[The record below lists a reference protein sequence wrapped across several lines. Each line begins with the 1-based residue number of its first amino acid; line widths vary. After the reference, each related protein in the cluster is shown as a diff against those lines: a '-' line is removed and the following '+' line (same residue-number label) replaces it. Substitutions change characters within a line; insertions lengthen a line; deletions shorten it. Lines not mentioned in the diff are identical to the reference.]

1 MTRTESAATDEL
13 QIDYRQD
20 VWHLTLQRAD
30 KGNALSAQ
38 LVTALTAAADA
49 AGAANIRLLVI
60 SGAGKHFC
68 TGFDLSNLDQ
78 ENDDTL
84 LARFVRV
91 ELLLQAIYAAPFS
104 TLALAQGRTMG
115 AGADIFSACA
125 DRWIVGDA
133 SFAFPGAAFGIVL
146 GTSRLADIVGPMQAR
161 AWIEGGAT
169 IDSATAMNTGLATQR
184 LDASTLDAEMA
195 RVIERIKR
203 LDGSTQRAVH
213 DAIDSN
219 RRCRS
224 DAGDAQ
230 DLKRLAQSAARPG
243 LCERIRAY
251 RAAQM
256 KN

>member
-1 MTRTESAATDEL
+1 MTGTESAASDAL
-13 QIDYRQD
+13 QIERQQD

-38 LVTALTAAADA
+38 LVAALTDAVDA

-91 ELLLQAIYAAPFS
+91 ELLLQAIYAAPFTTL
-104 TLALAQGRTMG
+104 TLAKGRTMG

-125 DRWIVGDA
+125 ERWIVGDA
-133 SFAFPGAAFGIVL
+133 AFAFPGAAFGIVL
-146 GTSRLADIVGPMQAR
+146 GTARLADTVGPMQAR
-161 AWIEGGAT
+161 QWIEGGTT
-169 IDSATAMNTGLATQR
+169 IDSATAISSGLATQQI
-184 LDASTLDAEMA
+184 DASTLDAELGKLT
-195 RVIERIKR
+195 ERIGR
-203 LDGSTQRAVH
+203 LDGNTQRTVH
-213 DAIDSN
+213 DAIDSS
-219 RRCRS
+219 RRRRS

-230 DLKRLAQSAARPG
+230 DLKRLVQSAARPG

-251 RAAQM
+251 RAAQ
-256 KN
+256 KKG